1 MKLRFRI
8 PLRAVSKS
16 RLLIFFLLFSS
27 CLRAWGIGDFTPEVY
42 GAFVAESE
50 VTIGW
55 KVDCTSQQTPAGV
68 VVRYNRSAVLANEGE
83 VWLYSDTLPYGEG
96 AIALSDL
103 YSSTAY
109 IYQVGFIP
117 DSDSSEVTL
126 WTPRERFES
135 KMAWG
140 ITRFLLMIGSL
151 CLFIYGM
158 KTMSEGIQ
166 ASAGSKLRSI
176 LGSMT
181 KNRFTAVLTGF
192 TLTGLLQSSS
202 ATTVMTVSFVNA
214 GLISLTESAGIMMG
228 ANIGTTITGW
238 LVSFLGFRVNIIT
251 YALIIFAFV
260 VPLLLVKRPGMRNW
274 ITALIGFA
282 LIFLGL
288 GFLVDTV
295 PTFTEDSAF
304 VRFFIEYSD
313 QPFLGTLMFMALGVI
328 VTVIVQSSSSAITLT
343 MALCASGVIP
353 FEVAAAMVLG
363 ENIGTTATAEISALV
378 GNVHAKRS
386 ARIHTLF
393 NLIGAA
399 WMVMA
404 LPFVLSAIGKFM
416 PADPYAN
423 TDAGYQA
430 ATIALAAFHSVF
442 NLANLLLLIWFT
454 PLLVKLATKTVRSRG
469 EEDEEFR
476 LEYIDSS
483 IQLSEISVLEAKRQ
497 VIRFGEIVS
506 RMSNF
511 VKSLLTETDAAN
523 QEKLLSRIKKYEKIT
538 DRMEIEISQYCSR
551 LSATELSQSSTEK
564 VRIFLSIGSD
574 LERIGD
580 IFYQMANTIERKTA
594 SKIWFTPDQR
604 EKLLRMFGILDMA
617 LDLMLENLDK
627 EEEKEINLTRARE
640 LEKEINQLR
649 NKLRREYISR
659 IESGNYNLRS
669 GTIYSD
675 LFSSLEKV
683 GDHIE
688 NVSEA
693 LTGKI

>member
-1 MKLRFRI
+1 MLPI
-8 PLRAVSKS
+8 ASAMAQS
-16 RLLIFFLLFSS
+16 EHM
-27 CLRAWGIGDFTPEVY
+27 PEVY
-42 GAFVAESE
+42 GAYISE
-50 VTIGW
+50 DEVNVSW
-55 KVDCTSQQTPAGV
+55 KVDCSSGEFPSEV
-68 VVRYNRSAVLANEGE
+68 VIRYNRSAVLANEGE
-83 VWLYSDTLPYGEG
+83 VWLYTDTVPYRDGS
-96 AIALSDL
+96 IRLSEL
-103 YSSTAY
+103 YSATGY
-109 IYQVGFIP
+109 IYQVGFLT
-117 DSDSSEVTL
+117 DRSESDDTK
-126 WTPRERFES
+126 WTVRKRFET
-135 KMAWG
+135 KMSWG

-166 ASAGSKLRSI
+166 ASAGSKLRAI

-181 KNRFTAVLTGF
+181 KNRFTGVLTGF
-192 TLTGLLQSSS
+192 TITGLLQSSS

-238 LVSFLGFRVNIIT
+238 LVSILGFRVNITT
-251 YALIIFAFV
+251 YALIIFALV
-260 VPLLLVKRPGMRNW
+260 VPLLLVKRPGIRNW

-282 LIFLGL
+282 LILLGL
-288 GFLVDTV
+288 GFLIDTV

-304 VRFFIEYSD
+304 VQFFIEYSNR
-313 QPFLGTLMFMALGVI
+313 PVLGTLMFIALGII

-353 FEVAAAMVLG
+353 FDVAAAMVLG

-378 GNVHAKRS
+378 GNVYAKRS

-393 NLIGAA
+393 NVIGVA
-399 WMVMA
+399 WMVLA
-404 LPFVLSAIGKFM
+404 LPFVLKIIGNYM
-416 PADPYAN
+416 PADPYEQ
-423 TDAGYQA
+423 TEAGHQA

-454 PLLVKLATKTVRSRG
+454 PLLVKLASKTVRSRG
-469 EEDEEFR
+469 GEDEEFR

-483 IQLSEISVLEAKRQ
+483 IQLSEISVLEAKNQ
-497 VIRFGEIVS
+497 VIRFGELVS

-511 VKSLLTETDAAN
+511 VKSLLTETDTAQ
-523 QEKLLSRIKKYEKIT
+523 QEKLVTRIKKYEKIT
-538 DRMEIEISQYCSR
+538 DRFEIEISQYCSR
-551 LSATELSQSSTEK
+551 LSATELSTTSSEK
-564 VRIFLSIGSD
+564 VRAFLSISSD

-604 EKLLRMFGILDMA
+604 EKLLHMFGIIDMA
-617 LDLMLENLDK
+617 LDLMQENLEK
-627 EEEKEINLTRARE
+627 EEEKDID
-640 LEKEINQLR
+640 LEKVKKLEVEINQLR

>member
-1 MKLRFRI
+1 M
-8 PLRAVSKS
+8 
-16 RLLIFFLLFSS
+16 
-27 CLRAWGIGDFTPEVY
+27 
-42 GAFVAESE
+42 
-50 VTIGW
+50 TISW
-55 KVDCTSQQTPAGV
+55 KVDCSTDNLPSAV

-83 VWLYSDTLPYGEG
+83 VWLHTDTVPYTEG
-96 AIALSDL
+96 SIKLRKL
-103 YSSTAY
+103 YSSTGY
-109 IYQVGFIP
+109 IYQVGFMP
-117 DSDSSEVTL
+117 SDPQKPEAV
-126 WTPRERFES
+126 WTVRQRFES

-140 ITRFLLMIGSL
+140 ITRFMLMIGSL

-228 ANIGTTITGW
+228 ANIGTTITAW

-260 VPLLLVKRPGMRNW
+260 VPLLLVKRPGVRNW

-282 LIFLGL
+282 LILLGL
-288 GFLVDTV
+288 GFLLDTV
-295 PTFTEDSAF
+295 PTFTENSAF
-304 VRFFIEYSD
+304 VQFFIEYSN
-313 QPFLGTLMFMALGVI
+313 QPFLGTMMFIALGII

-353 FEVAAAMVLG
+353 FDVAAAMVLG

-378 GNVHAKRS
+378 GNVFAKRS

-393 NLIGAA
+393 NIIGVA
-399 WMVMA
+399 WMVVA
-404 LPFVLSAIGKFM
+404 LPFVLKIIGGFM
-416 PADPYAN
+416 PADPYEQ
-423 TDAGYQA
+423 TEAGHQA

-442 NLANLLLLIWFT
+442 NLANFLLLIWFV

-469 EEDEEFR
+469 GEDEEFR

-483 IQLSEISVLEAKRQ
+483 IQLSEISVLEAKNQ

-506 RMSNF
+506 RMSSF
-511 VKSLLTETDAAN
+511 VKSLLTETDAGN

-551 LSATELSQSSTEK
+551 LAATELSPTSTEK
-564 VRIFLSIGSD
+564 VRSFLRISSD

-580 IFYQMANTIERKTA
+580 VFYQMANTIERKTA
-594 SKIWFTPDQR
+594 SKIWFSPDQR
-604 EKLLRMFGILDMA
+604 EKLLRMFGILDLAM
-617 LDLMLENLDK
+617 DLMMENLEK
-627 EEEKEINLTRARE
+627 EEGKEINLERAKS
-640 LEKEINQLR
+640 LEKEINELR

>member
-1 MKLRFRI
+1 ML
-8 PLRAVSKS
+8 
-16 RLLIFFLLFSS
+16 
-27 CLRAWGIGDFTPEVY
+27 GQDGFTSEVY
-42 GAFVAESE
+42 GAYVGEEEVAIS
-50 VTIGW
+50 W
-55 KVDCTSQQTPAGV
+55 KVDCSVENPPSTV

-83 VWLYSDTLPYGEG
+83 VWLYTDTVPYVEG
-96 AIALSDL
+96 SISLEDL
-103 YSSTAY
+103 YSATGY
-109 IYQVGFIP
+109 IYQVGFFFKNSLAP
-117 DSDSSEVTL
+117 EPSLTV
-126 WTPRERFES
+126 RQRFET
-135 KMAWG
+135 KMSWG

-166 ASAGSKLRSI
+166 ASAGSKLRST

-181 KNRFTAVLTGF
+181 KNRFTGVLTGF

-238 LVSFLGFRVNIIT
+238 LVSFLGFRVNITT
-251 YALIIFAFV
+251 YALIIFALV
-260 VPLLLVKRPGMRNW
+260 VPLLLVKRPGVRNW

-295 PTFTEDSAF
+295 PTFTENSAF
-304 VRFFIEYSD
+304 VQFFIEYSN
-313 QPFLGTLMFMALGVI
+313 QPFLGTMMFIALGII

-353 FEVAAAMVLG
+353 FDVAAAMVLG

-378 GNVHAKRS
+378 GNVFAKRS

-393 NLIGAA
+393 NVIGVA
-399 WMVMA
+399 WMVLA
-404 LPFVLSAIGKFM
+404 LPFVLRIIGSYM
-416 PADPYAN
+416 PADPFEQ
-423 TDAGYQA
+423 TDAGHQA

-469 EEDEEFR
+469 GEDEEFR

-483 IQLSEISVLEAKRQ
+483 IQLSEISVLEAKKE

-511 VKSLLTETDAAN
+511 VKSLLTETDAGN

-551 LSATELSQSSTEK
+551 LAATELSAASSEK
-564 VRIFLSIGSD
+564 VRAFLSIGSD

-604 EKLLRMFGILDMA
+604 EKLLRMFGIIDMA

-627 EEEKEINLTRARE
+627 AEEKEIDLERAKS
-640 LEKEINQLR
+640 LEKEINELR

>member
-1 MKLRFRI
+1 M
-8 PLRAVSKS
+8 
-16 RLLIFFLLFSS
+16 SS
-27 CLRAWGIGDFTPEVY
+27 ISLWAQADFTPEVY
-42 GAFVAESE
+42 GAYVAEDEIS
-50 VTIGW
+50 ISW
-55 KVDCTSQQTPAGV
+55 KVDCTAENSPTAV

-83 VWLYSDTLPYGEG
+83 VWLYTDTMAYTEG
-96 AIALSDL
+96 SIKLTDM
-103 YSSTAY
+103 YSATGY
-109 IYQVGFIP
+109 IYQVGFISTNAP
-117 DSDSSEVTL
+117 SPEAV
-126 WTPRERFES
+126 WTTRDRFET

-238 LVSFLGFRVNIIT
+238 LVSFLGFRVNITT

-260 VPLLLVKRPGMRNW
+260 VPLLLVKRPGVRNW

-282 LIFLGL
+282 LILFGL

-304 VRFFIEYSD
+304 VQFFIEYST
-313 QPFLGTLMFMALGVI
+313 QPVLGTLMFIALGII

-353 FEVAAAMVLG
+353 FDVAAAMVLG

-378 GNVHAKRS
+378 GNVYAKRS

-393 NLIGAA
+393 NVIGVA
-399 WMVMA
+399 WMVLA
-404 LPFVLSAIGKFM
+404 LPFVLKIIGSYM
-416 PADPYAN
+416 PADPYEQ
-423 TDAGYQA
+423 TEAGHQA

-469 EEDEEFR
+469 GEDEEFR

-483 IQLSEISVLEAKRQ
+483 IQLSEISVLEAKNQ
-497 VIRFGEIVS
+497 VIRFGEIVA

-511 VKSLLTETDAAN
+511 VKSLLTETDEIH
-523 QEKLLSRIKKYEKIT
+523 QEKLLTRIKKYEKIT

-551 LSATELSQSSTEK
+551 LAATELSPTSSEK
-564 VRIFLSIGSD
+564 VRAFLSIGSD

-604 EKLLRMFGILDMA
+604 EKLLRMFGIIDMA
-617 LDLMLENLDK
+617 LDLMLENLEK
-627 EEEKEINLTRARE
+627 EEEKDINLEKAKT